1 MTPRQPP
8 AGDGRSVGPDHPRLG
23 RIGPTRSLGVG
34 AARDLLG
41 GQGLLGHQF
50 AVEGG
55 VFGEVADEQVP
66 AGTRDGYRVTDRCGL
81 ADRRCVEAVGQ
92 PVVQSLYRAEAV
104 ELLRVA
110 RRVGVGPRDD
120 VAAVGSVFACGADE
134 LATIR
139 QRRGQVVPQRRRGLA
154 GEPVLAVRERQ
165 NQFVA
170 VECLSA
176 DRFLD
181 QPPADGFLYP
191 RRMSGATSW
200 REIEG
205 PLTYR

>member
-1 MTPRQPP
+1 M
-8 AGDGRSVGPDHPRLG
+8 
-23 RIGPTRSLGVG
+23 
-34 AARDLLG
+34 
-41 GQGLLGHQF
+41 
-50 AVEGG
+50 
-55 VFGEVADEQVP
+55 FGEVPDEQVP
-66 AGTRDGYRVTDRCGL
+66 SSPRDGHRVTGRRSL
-81 ADRRCVEAVGQ
+81 ADRRRVEAVGQ

-191 RRMSGATSW
+191 RRMSGGTSW
-200 REIEG
+200 AGVGR
-205 PLTYR
+205 PPTYR